1 MSSCYTYS
9 KYYHL
14 LWALMISFD
23 KVEVLNFHV
32 FPGEFFLYVQF
43 SSVVSYSFWPHRL
56 QNTRP
61 PSPSPALEA
70 CSYSC
75 PSSWWCHPTISSS
88 VIPFC
93 FQSFPASGSFPVS
106 QFFASG
112 GQSIRA
118 SASASVPPMNIQDR
132 FPFGLTGLVSLQSK
146 GLSRVLSNTTV
157 QKHQFFGA
165 QPYLWSNS
173 HIHLSA
179 NSHMSTGKT
188 IALTRWTFDGKV
200 MSFLLNTLSRLVIA
214 FLSRG
219 KHLLIS
225 WLQSPSAVILEPKKI
240 SVTVSHCFPIYLPW
254 SDGNGCRDL
263 RFFDVEF

>member
-118 SASASVPPMNIQDR
+118 TASASVPPMNIQDR

-173 HIHLSA
+173 HPFIGQLSLEYWK
-179 NSHMSTGKT
+179 NHS
-188 IALTRWTFDGKV
+188 FD
-200 MSFLLNTLSRLVIA
+200 
-214 FLSRG
+214 
-219 KHLLIS
+219 
-225 WLQSPSAVILEPKKI
+225 
-240 SVTVSHCFPIYLPW
+240 
-254 SDGNGCRDL
+254 
-263 RFFDVEF
+263 